1 MLLVTR
7 RNINSL
13 IACFFLTLLSTV
25 LILIQSAT
33 VCGQGNG
40 TASTGTGGSHLISG
54 KIYFPSGR
62 RAEGVIQVKLESFSA
77 GEITTL
83 ADANGAFTFASLSPG
98 NYTVVVNAEGYEIA
112 REGVTIDS
120 DLNLSRAGISVNT
133 PQRRYTVIVNL
144 QPKRGSENQAGAAVI
159 NAALAE
165 VPEAARNL
173 YEKALQLEQSNNI
186 ANAIDNLK
194 AAISLYPKFP
204 QALNELGV
212 QYLKLGQPYK
222 AVEPLR
228 AASKLTPEAPL
239 PKLNLGI
246 ALLETRQFTEA
257 ETQLREVLKRFPQR
271 ICTWGLRRSNFV
283 ITRKPRKSCGGRSNS
298 EVIRS
303 CWRITTLA
311 VFTGKRAIIAVPWM
325 SWRLIFVYRLML
337 QMPNA
342 SKRRLRISVQ
352 KSSSGA

>member
-40 TASTGTGGSHLISG
+40 TASTGTGGSHLITG

-257 ETQLREVLKRFPQR
+257 ETQLREVLKLNDAIPTAHMYLGIATVKLRNYPEAEKE
-271 ICTWGLRRSNFV
+271 LRRA
-283 ITRKPRKSCGGRSNS
+283 IELGGNQI
-298 EVIRS
+298 V
-303 CWRITTLA
+303 LA
-311 VFTGKRAIIAVPWM
+311 HYYLGGIYWQARDYRRAVDELETYL
-325 SWRLIFVYRLML
+325 RLS
-337 QMPNA
+337 PNA
-342 SKRRLRISVQ
+342 PDAERVKTTIKDLRAKI
-352 KSSSGA
+352 